1 MAQLVKNLPAM
12 CETWFH
18 PWDGKVP
25 WRRERL
31 PTSVSWPREFNGLYT
46 VHEVPKRHDRATFT
60 FILMNH
66 DVLFLKKFTCFNWRI
81 IAVFWWFLPYTV
93 WFSHRLYMVRSVLK
107 PLPPSSPPYL
117 SRLSQR
123 AGFGCPVSQ
132 CFIYNS

>member
-46 VHEVPKRHDRATFT
+46 VHGVPKSPEIENTSPALALPLCHQG
-60 FILMNH
+60 
-66 DVLFLKKFTCFNWRI
+66 I
-81 IAVFWWFLPYTV
+81 IINIEGTQKNM
-93 WFSHRLYMVRSVLK
+93 SK
-107 PLPPSSPPYL
+107 
-117 SRLSQR
+117 
-123 AGFGCPVSQ
+123 
-132 CFIYNS
+132 